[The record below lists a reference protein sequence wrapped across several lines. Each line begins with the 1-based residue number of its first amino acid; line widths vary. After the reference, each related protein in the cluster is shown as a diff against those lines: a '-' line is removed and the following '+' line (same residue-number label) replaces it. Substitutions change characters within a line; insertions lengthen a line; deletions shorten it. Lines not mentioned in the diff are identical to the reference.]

1 MLGWVLTIVVCFYLK
16 VVCNYGLNKTAA
28 DWSTLGPCRDLLSVL
43 FTCSCESP
51 RDTANN
57 TFKKTKSSL
66 IFIKNIKIIL
76 QESMLTRMVDI
87 FTPWDYVSDIVK
99 DDWTNPVQNIMRW
112 KMPQRNTFD
121 DIWTF
126 SEWPGLIQAGPV
138 PHNIGLV
145 PKNSILW
152 DWSQNLKY

>member
-1 MLGWVLTIVVCFYLK
+1 
-16 VVCNYGLNKTAA
+16 
-28 DWSTLGPCRDLLSVL
+28 
-43 FTCSCESP
+43 
-51 RDTANN
+51 
-57 TFKKTKSSL
+57 
-66 IFIKNIKIIL
+66 
-76 QESMLTRMVDI
+76 MVDI

-126 SEWPGLIQAGPV
+126 SEWPGLIQAGSV
-138 PHNIGLV
+138 PHNIEPV